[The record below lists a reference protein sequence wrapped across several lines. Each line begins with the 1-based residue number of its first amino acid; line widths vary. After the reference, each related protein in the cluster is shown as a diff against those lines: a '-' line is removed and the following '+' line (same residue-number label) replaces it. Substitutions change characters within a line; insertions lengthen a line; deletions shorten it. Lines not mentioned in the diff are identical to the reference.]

1 MQIFTGKLLFINQA
15 PAGKKADSIVVKLM
29 DGTDQRFYMTK
40 GESKSLLQH
49 KGAIV
54 TVTVPKE
61 GKPAEDGKV
70 FLWTSKDNINIASE
84 ATPTVT
90 EGSKGGG
97 SVTSFK
103 GRQFSEEE
111 GTRISYQALAKV
123 AVEAAVH
130 NASLKKKEVTAK
142 DIHDLTL
149 GLLGFLFDK
158 GLTKTVKNLG
168 AQDDDENDILA
179 EATKGDE

>member
-1 MQIFTGKLLFINQA
+1 MQIFTGKLLFVNQA

-40 GESKSLLQH
+40 GESKSLIQH

-61 GKPAEDGKV
+61 GKPSDDGKT

-90 EGSKGGG
+90 EGSSAGRKGFTGNKFEDENK
-97 SVTSFK
+97 SI
-103 GRQFSEEE
+103 Q
-111 GTRISYQALAKV
+111 ISYQALAKV
-123 AVEAAVH
+123 AVEAAIH
-130 NASLKKKEVTAK
+130 NASFKKKEVTAD
-142 DIHDLTL
+142 DIHTLTL
-149 GLLGFLFDK
+149 GLLGKLFDK
-158 GLTKTVKNLG
+158 GLTNTVKGLN
-168 AQDDDENDILA
+168 DTESDDILG
-179 EATKGDE
+179 EAAGLDE